1 MISQYIWQG
10 IWILRNSILMGIII
24 YILIYGVLLISKRR
38 KVVDIKQI
46 ISEAMLSIYTI
57 SLLKITGIIG
67 MKFYFWDVMNGRY
80 NLSLILFED
89 VSLIMLFLNLLLF
102 VPYGILLPCVFKNL
116 NIKKVVMI
124 GFFTSLSIEVTQLFG
139 GRYTEIDD
147 LIINTLGT
155 LVGFIIY
162 SYTTKNIFKVNN
174 TKRNKLCCIIQ
185 VTRKWVK
192 EMKLM
197 YNILVVDDDKEIVE
211 SIEIFLKNEGY
222 NVYKAYNGMEALDVL
237 VNNDVHLILMDIMMP
252 KLDGIKA
259 TIKIR
264 EEKNIP
270 IILVSAKSEDTDKIM
285 GLNIGADDYI
295 TKPFNLLELIARVK
309 SNLRRYVTLGTY
321 NNEKLGNNEVLI
333 SGGLELNTS
342 TKEVKVD
349 GQIVRVTP
357 IEFKILNLLIANKGR
372 VFSID
377 EIYEKVWNEESFNVE
392 NTVAVHIRRIR
403 GKIEINPKEPRYLK
417 VVWGVGYKIE
427 KL

>member
-1 MISQYIWQG
+1 
-10 IWILRNSILMGIII
+10 
-24 YILIYGVLLISKRR
+24 
-38 KVVDIKQI
+38 
-46 ISEAMLSIYTI
+46 
-57 SLLKITGIIG
+57 
-67 MKFYFWDVMNGRY
+67 
-80 NLSLILFED
+80 
-89 VSLIMLFLNLLLF
+89 
-102 VPYGILLPCVFKNL
+102 
-116 NIKKVVMI
+116 
-124 GFFTSLSIEVTQLFG
+124 
-139 GRYTEIDD
+139 
-147 LIINTLGT
+147 
-155 LVGFIIY
+155 
-162 SYTTKNIFKVNN
+162 
-174 TKRNKLCCIIQ
+174 
-185 VTRKWVK
+185 
-192 EMKLM
+192 M

-211 SIEIFLKNEGY
+211 SIEIFLRNEGY
-222 NVYKAYNGMEALDVL
+222 NVYKAYNGVEALDIL
-237 VNNDVHLILMDIMMP
+237 VNKDVHLILMDIMMP

-264 EEKNIP
+264 EEKKIP

-321 NNEKLGNNEVLI
+321 NNEKKDSDEVLS

-349 GQIVRVTP
+349 GQIVKVTP
-357 IEFKILNLLIANKGR
+357 IEFKILNLLLANKGR

-403 GKIEINPKEPRYLK
+403 EKIEINPKEPRYLK

>member
-1 MISQYIWQG
+1 
-10 IWILRNSILMGIII
+10 
-24 YILIYGVLLISKRR
+24 
-38 KVVDIKQI
+38 
-46 ISEAMLSIYTI
+46 
-57 SLLKITGIIG
+57 
-67 MKFYFWDVMNGRY
+67 
-80 NLSLILFED
+80 
-89 VSLIMLFLNLLLF
+89 
-102 VPYGILLPCVFKNL
+102 
-116 NIKKVVMI
+116 
-124 GFFTSLSIEVTQLFG
+124 
-139 GRYTEIDD
+139 
-147 LIINTLGT
+147 
-155 LVGFIIY
+155 
-162 SYTTKNIFKVNN
+162 
-174 TKRNKLCCIIQ
+174 
-185 VTRKWVK
+185 
-192 EMKLM
+192 M

-211 SIEIFLKNEGY
+211 SIDIFLRNEGY
-222 NVYKAYNGMEALDVL
+222 NVYKAYNGVEALDVL
-237 VNNDVHLILMDIMMP
+237 VNKDVHLILMDIMMP

-309 SNLRRYVTLGTY
+309 SNLRRYVALGTY
-321 NNEKLGNNEVLI
+321 NNELINNKEVLS

-349 GQIVRVTP
+349 GQIVKVTP
-357 IEFKILNLLIANKGR
+357 IEFKILNLLLANKGR

-403 GKIEINPKEPRYLK
+403 EKIEINPKEPRYLK